1 MRHLFL
7 AAAMMVGAL
16 IVTFG
21 AASTLQSMAAS
32 SRSYANNTTT
42 TTPAMIAPVAKATE
56 TLRARLHVSPR
67 QASSVDQVAESK
79 I

>member
-16 IVTFG
+16 VVTFG
-21 AASTLQSMAAS
+21 AASTLQSMAT
-32 SRSYANNTTT
+32 SRSYASAT
-42 TTPAMIAPVAKATE
+42 TTPAMITPVAKATE

-67 QASSVDQVAESK
+67 QAVAVDQVAESK

>member
-16 IVTFG
+16 VVTFG
-21 AASTLQSMAAS
+21 AASTLQSMATSRAYAS
-32 SRSYANNTTT
+32 ATTS
-42 TTPAMIAPVAKATE
+42 PAMIAPVAKATE
-56 TLRARLHVSPR
+56 TLRSRLHATPR
-67 QASSVDQVAESK
+67 QAAVDQVAETK